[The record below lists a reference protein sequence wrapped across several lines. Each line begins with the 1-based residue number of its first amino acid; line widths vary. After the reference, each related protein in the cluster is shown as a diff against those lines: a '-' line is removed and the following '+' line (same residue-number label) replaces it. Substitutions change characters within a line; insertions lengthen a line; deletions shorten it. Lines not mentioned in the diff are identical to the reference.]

1 MTCRCAVDLHIHSC
15 LSPCAD
21 DDMTPNNIAGMAFV
35 KSLDC
40 IAVTD
45 HNAAFNL
52 PALEKTCREMNV
64 VLLPGI
70 EVTSREEVHILTY
83 FPDVPTAVDFGR
95 MVYGRLPPVKNRP
108 DIFGGQNQLDEED
121 EPVGELDTLLIQ
133 ATDLSIEQ
141 IEALCT
147 QAGGL
152 CVAAHINRSS
162 NSLLGNLG
170 FLPPRPRFAALEVY
184 RGAPA
189 PAVDTGAYK
198 ILYASDAHRL
208 GDIAEREFFLDLPER
223 SREGLFS
230 YLRACKD
237 RVKGGN

>member
-1 MTCRCAVDLHIHSC
+1 MPLRCAVDLHIHSC

-21 DDMTPNNIAGMAFV
+21 DDMTPNNIAGMAYV
-35 KSLDC
+35 KNLDC

-83 FPDVPTAVDFGR
+83 FPDVKTAVDFGR
-95 MVYGRLPPVKNRP
+95 ETAAHLLGAKNRP
-108 DIFGGQNQLDEED
+108 EIFGNQLILDEED
-121 EPVGELDTLLIQ
+121 ETVGTLDPLLIQ
-133 ATDLSIEQ
+133 ATDLSIEE
-141 IEALCT
+141 IEARCT

-184 RGAPA
+184 RGAAA
-189 PAVDTGAYK
+189 PKVDTGAYK

-208 GDIAEREFFLDLPER
+208 GDIAEREFFLPLEER
-223 SREGLFS
+223 SREGLFD
-230 YLRACKD
+230 YLKSCRARLGRED
-237 RVKGGN
+237 

>member
-1 MTCRCAVDLHIHSC
+1 MRPL
-15 LSPCAD
+15 
-21 DDMTPNNIAGMAFV
+21 G
-35 KSLDC
+35 
-40 IAVTD
+40 
-45 HNAAFNL
+45 
-52 PALEKTCREMNV
+52 
-64 VLLPGI
+64 G
-70 EVTSREEVHILTY
+70 TSGPSRIR
-83 FPDVPTAVDFGR
+83 G
-95 MVYGRLPPVKNRP
+95 
-108 DIFGGQNQLDEED
+108 
-121 EPVGELDTLLIQ
+121 
-133 ATDLSIEQ
+133 SW
-141 IEALCT
+141 
-147 QAGGL
+147 AGGL

-237 RVKGGN
+237 RVKGGD

>member
-1 MTCRCAVDLHIHSC
+1 M
-15 LSPCAD
+15 
-21 DDMTPNNIAGMAFV
+21 
-35 KSLDC
+35 
-40 IAVTD
+40 
-45 HNAAFNL
+45 
-52 PALEKTCREMNV
+52 
-64 VLLPGI
+64 
-70 EVTSREEVHILTY
+70 
-83 FPDVPTAVDFGR
+83 
-95 MVYGRLPPVKNRP
+95 
-108 DIFGGQNQLDEED
+108 
-121 EPVGELDTLLIQ
+121 GELDTLLIQ

-141 IEALCT
+141 IETLCT

-162 NSLLGNLG
+162 NSLLGTLG

-237 RVKGGN
+237 RVKGGD

>member
-1 MTCRCAVDLHIHSC
+1 
-15 LSPCAD
+15 
-21 DDMTPNNIAGMAFV
+21 MTPNNIAGMAFV

-133 ATDLSIEQ
+133 ATDLSIE
-141 IEALCT
+141 
-147 QAGGL
+147 
-152 CVAAHINRSS
+152 
-162 NSLLGNLG
+162 
-170 FLPPRPRFAALEVY
+170 
-184 RGAPA
+184 
-189 PAVDTGAYK
+189 
-198 ILYASDAHRL
+198 
-208 GDIAEREFFLDLPER
+208 
-223 SREGLFS
+223 
-230 YLRACKD
+230 
-237 RVKGGN
+237 

>member
-1 MTCRCAVDLHIHSC
+1 MKCAVDLHIHSC

-35 KSLDC
+35 KRLDC

-52 PALEKTCREMNV
+52 PALEKTCREMDV

-83 FPDVPTAVDFGR
+83 FAEVETAVDFGR
-95 MVYGRLPPVKNRP
+95 MVCEHLLPAKNRP
-108 DIFGGQNQLDEED
+108 DLFGNQLILDEED
-121 EPVGELDTLLIQ
+121 LCVDTLEPLLIQ
-133 ATDLSIEQ
+133 ATTLSIEE
-141 IEALCT
+141 IERLCT

-189 PAVDTGAYK
+189 PGVDTGPYK

-208 GDIAEREFFLDLPER
+208 GDMAEREFFLDLPER
-223 SREGLFS
+223 SREALFA
-230 YLRACKD
+230 YLRSCKD
-237 RVKGGN
+237 RWKDTDC

>member
-1 MTCRCAVDLHIHSC
+1 
-15 LSPCAD
+15 
-21 DDMTPNNIAGMAFV
+21 
-35 KSLDC
+35 
-40 IAVTD
+40 
-45 HNAAFNL
+45 
-52 PALEKTCREMNV
+52 MNV

-170 FLPPRPRFAALEVY
+170 FLPPRPRFAA
-184 RGAPA
+184 

-237 RVKGGN
+237 RVKGGD